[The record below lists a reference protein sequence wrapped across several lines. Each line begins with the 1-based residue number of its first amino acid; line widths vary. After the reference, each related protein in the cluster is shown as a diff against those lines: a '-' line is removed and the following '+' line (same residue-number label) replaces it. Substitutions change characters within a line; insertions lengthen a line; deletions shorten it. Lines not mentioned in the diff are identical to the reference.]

1 MTSDLNLMADL
12 SIRDNRTMIRKIVEN
27 FDQATAGQ
35 RVFKIN
41 ITLDYALSNQFNLRL
56 FFDRVMNDPIVSL
69 SYRTANTNVGFSVR
83 FTLAQ

>member
-1 MTSDLNLMADL
+1 
-12 SIRDNRTMIRKIVEN
+12 MIRKLAVEN
-27 FDQATAGQ
+27 LDQATSGQ

-56 FFDRVMNDPIVSL
+56 FFDRVMNTPIVSL
-69 SYRTANTNVGFSVR
+69 SYPTANTNIGFSVR